1 MRVKDFYIMWLEEVK
16 KPMLTYQSFYTYK
29 NCVYNYII
37 PLYGHLKLEELTR
50 FHVRRIYI
58 RTYENVP
65 GVARV
70 IKTVLSSSLKYAKRN
85 HYIEED
91 FITGLKWNKDL
102 DNKKESMPKKA
113 LEISEVI
120 EILRC
125 AYETELYLPI
135 LLASLMGLRRGEI
148 AGLKFSD
155 VDFENRQ
162 LFIQRQLGVL
172 PETSK
177 KALPL
182 KTYTKQEISLK
193 TPCSKRKLKMP
204 TIVFEA
210 LLEER
215 VRYERQ
221 RNRRK
226 KEFQDLD
233 FIYCSSYGRPRT
245 SGYLSIKLHEFITE
259 NELPYTNWR
268 NLRYTY
274 TTMVLG
280 AGYDL
285 QAISN
290 TLGHIRKE
298 FTADVYVDL
307 PQIIKGY
314 VLDTELLE
322 EHVSIEL
329 LELPEEM
336 EELLKEC

>member
-16 KPMLTYQSFYTYK
+16 KPMLAYQSFYAYK
-29 NCVYNYII
+29 ICVYNYII
-37 PLYGHLKLEELTR
+37 PLYGQLKMDELTK

-58 RTYENVP
+58 RTYEKSS

-85 HYIEED
+85 HYIVED
-91 FITGLKWNKDL
+91 LVTGLKWNKGL
-102 DNKKESMPKKA
+102 DGEKETTQKNA
-113 LEISEVI
+113 LETWAVI
-120 EILRC
+120 KMFQC

-148 AGLKFSD
+148 VGLKYSD
-155 VDFENRQ
+155 VDFKNKQ
-162 LFIQRQLGVL
+162 LSIQRQLGVL
-172 PETSK
+172 PESVK
-177 KALPL
+177 EEMPL

-204 TIVFEA
+204 NIIFEA

-215 VRYERQ
+215 VRYEKR

-245 SGYLSIKLHEFITE
+245 SGYLSIKLREFITE

-274 TTMVLG
+274 STMVLG

-290 TLGHIRKE
+290 TLGHTRKE

-307 PQIIKGY
+307 SKIIKGY
-314 VLDTELLE
+314 VLNTELLE
-322 EHVSIEL
+322 EHLSIEPL
-329 LELPEEM
+329 DLPEEM

>member
-16 KPMLTYQSFYTYK
+16 KPMLSYQSFYTYK

-37 PLYGHLKLEELTR
+37 PLYGQLKMDGLTR
-50 FHVRRIYI
+50 FHVKRIYI
-58 RTYENVP
+58 RTYEKSS

-85 HYIEED
+85 HYIVEALV
-91 FITGLKWNKDL
+91 TGLKWDKGL
-102 DNKKESMPKKA
+102 DDEKETTQKNA
-113 LEISEVI
+113 LDMWAVI
-120 EILRC
+120 KILQR

-148 AGLKFSD
+148 VGLKYSD

-162 LFIQRQLGVL
+162 LSIQRQLGVL
-172 PETSK
+172 PESVK
-177 KALPL
+177 EEMPL
-182 KTYTKQEISLK
+182 KTYTKQEIPLK
-193 TPCSKRKLKMP
+193 TPHSKRKLEMP
-204 TIVFEA
+204 NIVFEA
-210 LLEER
+210 VLEER
-215 VRYERQ
+215 VRYERR

-226 KEFQDLD
+226 KEFHDLD

-245 SGYLSIKLHEFITE
+245 SGYLSSKLHKFIVE

-268 NLRYTY
+268 KLRYTY
-274 TTMVLG
+274 ATTVLD

-290 TLGHIRKE
+290 TMGHTKKE

-307 PQIIKGY
+307 KQIRKGHALDIEFWEPQR
-314 VLDTELLE
+314 E
-322 EHVSIEL
+322 IEL
-329 LELPEEM
+329 LECPEEM
-336 EELLKEC
+336 KELLKEC